1 MKKFF
6 IFTIIIILLS
16 YSQNI
21 TERKLEQN
29 KNNKLEEKNNLP
41 PGQNKIPPGQNKIP
55 PGQLKKH
62 DKSKEK
68 ESNSELSI
76 FQMFIIGAFIILFI
90 FLLVYFIINNINK
103 RHQQNE
109 NNIYNRIHMLMK
121 LSDSLNKNPKNNKN
135 KIEDNKDAPL
145 TALENYSKEENISIN
160 INDDNENNIS
170 NTTNNGKLS
179 NKLIKPTEDDL
190 KLYKPYDIKDDNDND
205 SIKIELEDKNLM

>member
-90 FLLVYFIINNINK
+90 FLLVYFIINNVNK

-121 LSDSLNKNPKNNKN
+121 LSDSKIKKEKDKKNQ
-135 KIEDNKDAPL
+135 IEDNKDAPS
-145 TALENYSKEENISIN
+145 TAFENYSKKENISLSSI
-160 INDDNENNIS
+160 DDNENDFSNNII
-170 NTTNNGKLS
+170 NETLS
-179 NKLIKPTEDDL
+179 NKIIKPTEEDL
-190 KLYKPYDIKDDNDND
+190 KLYKPYDIEDDNDN
-205 SIKIELEDKNLM
+205 SIKIELQDKKLI

>member
-6 IFTIIIILLS
+6 IFTIIIILSIS

-90 FLLVYFIINNINK
+90 FLLVYFIINNVNK

-121 LSDSLNKNPKNNKN
+121 LSDSKIKKENNKN
-135 KIEDNKDAPL
+135 NQIEDNKDAPS
-145 TALENYSKEENISIN
+145 TAFENYSKKENISLSSI
-160 INDDNENNIS
+160 DDNENDFSNNII
-170 NTTNNGKLS
+170 NETLS
-179 NKLIKPTEDDL
+179 NKIIKPTEEDL
-190 KLYKPYDIKDDNDND
+190 KLYKPYDIEDDNNN
-205 SIKIELEDKNLM
+205 SIKIELQDKKLI

>member
-90 FLLVYFIINNINK
+90 FLLVYFIINNVNK

-121 LSDSLNKNPKNNKN
+121 LSDSKIKKEKDKKNQ
-135 KIEDNKDAPL
+135 IEDNKDAPS
-145 TALENYSKEENISIN
+145 TAFENYSKKENISLSSI
-160 INDDNENNIS
+160 DDNENDFSNNII
-170 NTTNNGKLS
+170 NETLS
-179 NKLIKPTEDDL
+179 NKIIKPTEEDL
-190 KLYKPYDIKDDNDND
+190 KLYKPYDIEDDNNN
-205 SIKIELEDKNLM
+205 SIKIELQDKKLI

>member
-90 FLLVYFIINNINK
+90 FLLVYFIINNVNK

-121 LSDSLNKNPKNNKN
+121 LSDSKIKKEKNKNNQ
-135 KIEDNKDAPL
+135 IEDNKDAPS
-145 TALENYSKEENISIN
+145 TAFENYSKKENISLSSI
-160 INDDNENNIS
+160 DDNENDFSNNII
-170 NTTNNGKLS
+170 NETLS
-179 NKLIKPTEDDL
+179 NKIIKPTEEDL
-190 KLYKPYDIKDDNDND
+190 KLYKPYDIEDDNNN
-205 SIKIELEDKNLM
+205 SIKIELQDKKLI

>member
-6 IFTIIIILLS
+6 SLIIIIIIFS
-16 YSQNI
+16 ISSSKNI
-21 TERKLEQN
+21 EK
-29 KNNKLEEKNNLP
+29 NKLEENHLLVRKNILS
-41 PGQNKIPPGQNKIP
+41 QEKEKIPPGQNKIP

-90 FLLVYFIINNINK
+90 FLLVYFIINNVNK

-121 LSDSLNKNPKNNKN
+121 LSDSKIKKENNKN
-135 KIEDNKDAPL
+135 NQIEDNKDAPS
-145 TALENYSKEENISIN
+145 TAFENYSKKENISLSSI
-160 INDDNENNIS
+160 DDNENDFSNNII
-170 NTTNNGKLS
+170 NETLS
-179 NKLIKPTEDDL
+179 NKIIKPTEEDL
-190 KLYKPYDIKDDNDND
+190 KLYKPYDIEDDNNN
-205 SIKIELEDKNLM
+205 SIKIELQDKKLI

>member
-6 IFTIIIILLS
+6 IFTIIIILSIS

-121 LSDSLNKNPKNNKN
+121 LSDSKIKKENNKN
-135 KIEDNKDAPL
+135 NQIEDNKDAPS
-145 TALENYSKEENISIN
+145 TAFENYSKKENISLSSI
-160 INDDNENNIS
+160 DDNENDFSNNII
-170 NTTNNGKLS
+170 NETLS
-179 NKLIKPTEDDL
+179 NKIIKPTEEDL
-190 KLYKPYDIKDDNDND
+190 KLYKPYDIEDDNNN
-205 SIKIELEDKNLM
+205 SIKIELQDKKLI

>member
-6 IFTIIIILLS
+6 IFTIIIILSIS

-21 TERKLEQN
+21 TERKLE
-29 KNNKLEEKNNLP
+29 
-41 PGQNKIPPGQNKIP
+41 QNKIP

-90 FLLVYFIINNINK
+90 FLLVYFIINNVNK

-121 LSDSLNKNPKNNKN
+121 LSDSKIKKENNKN
-135 KIEDNKDAPL
+135 NQIEDNKDAPS
-145 TALENYSKEENISIN
+145 TAFENYSKKENISLSSI
-160 INDDNENNIS
+160 DDNENDFSNNII
-170 NTTNNGKLS
+170 NETLS
-179 NKLIKPTEDDL
+179 NKIIKPTEEDL
-190 KLYKPYDIKDDNDND
+190 KLYKPYDIEDDNNN
-205 SIKIELEDKNLM
+205 SIKIELQDKKLI

>member
-90 FLLVYFIINNINK
+90 FLLVYFIINNVNK

-121 LSDSLNKNPKNNKN
+121 LSDSKIKKEKDKKNQ
-135 KIEDNKDAPL
+135 IEDNKDAPS
-145 TALENYSKEENISIN
+145 TAFENYSKKENISLSSIE
-160 INDDNENNIS
+160 DNENDFSNNII
-170 NTTNNGKLS
+170 NETLS
-179 NKLIKPTEDDL
+179 NKIIKPTEEDL
-190 KLYKPYDIKDDNDND
+190 KLYKPYDIEDDNNN
-205 SIKIELEDKNLM
+205 SIKIELQDKKLI

>member
-6 IFTIIIILLS
+6 IFLIIIILLS

-90 FLLVYFIINNINK
+90 FLLVYFIINNVNK

-121 LSDSLNKNPKNNKN
+121 LSDSKIKKENNKN
-135 KIEDNKDAPL
+135 NQIEDNKDAPS
-145 TALENYSKEENISIN
+145 TAFENYSKKENISLSSIE
-160 INDDNENNIS
+160 DNENDFSNNII
-170 NTTNNGKLS
+170 NETLS
-179 NKLIKPTEDDL
+179 NKIIKPTEEDL
-190 KLYKPYDIKDDNDND
+190 KLYKPYDIEDDNNN
-205 SIKIELEDKNLM
+205 SIKIELQDKKLI

>member
-90 FLLVYFIINNINK
+90 FLLVYFIINNVNK

-109 NNIYNRIHMLMK
+109 SNIYNRIHMLMK
-121 LSDSLNKNPKNNKN
+121 LSDSKIKKEKNKNNQ
-135 KIEDNKDAPL
+135 IEDNKDAPS
-145 TALENYSKEENISIN
+145 TAFENYSKKENISLSSI
-160 INDDNENNIS
+160 DDNENDFSNNII
-170 NTTNNGKLS
+170 NETLS
-179 NKLIKPTEDDL
+179 NKIIKPTEEDL
-190 KLYKPYDIKDDNDND
+190 KLYKPYDIEDDNNN
-205 SIKIELEDKNLM
+205 SIKIELQDKKLI